1 MDIYRETINVIKVG
15 EEEAEEFL
23 TEKGVRQGC
32 PLSPTL
38 FNVYMADLEEEM
50 RKGQEGGCR
59 VGNEKVWSVSYA
71 DDIVLIADREEE
83 LKGMLGRFKKYLER
97 KKMILSETK
106 TKIIVFEKRKGKD
119 RLWKWG
125 DRELE
130 EVEEIRYLGYILQK
144 NGRNERHVE
153 ETEIWEWEEDER
165 LESVQRRYMKWTLG
179 LDSNTP
185 NYIVEEECKYEK
197 MRIKALRRALKFEEK
212 IRDSDIK
219 LVKECIRERDRD
231 REREKIGKESKMRVG
246 IIRRERIKES
256 RYMRGMEFKE
266 EVRENILLNME
277 RKFKEERRDKINNSR
292 YNAIYKYI
300 RVEEEPEY
308 LKKDMS
314 TRDRKI
320 IARFRCG
327 NECVSS
333 NYICDQKMV
342 ESLPMSSIKQFNA
355 GMSEIGQDR

>member
-1 MDIYRETINVIKVG
+1 
-15 EEEAEEFL
+15 
-23 TEKGVRQGC
+23 
-32 PLSPTL
+32 
-38 FNVYMADLEEEM
+38 MADLEEEM

-83 LKGMLGRFKKYLER
+83 LKGMIRRFKKYLEK
-97 KKMILSETK
+97 KKMILSDTK
-106 TKIIVFEKRKGKD
+106 TKIMVFEKRKGKD

-144 NGRNERHVE
+144 NGRNERHLEERKRKAIIVMKNAWSIGERIFKKSYRRRKKLFTALVE
-153 ETEIWEWEEDER
+153 SVALFGAEIWGWEEDER

-197 MRIKALRRALKFEEK
+197 MRIKALGRALKFEEK

-266 EVRENILLNME
+266 EVREKILLNLE
-277 RKFKEERRDKINNSR
+277 RKFKEERRDKIGNSS
-292 YNAIYKYI
+292 YKQSKALRDCLNHLSGQTNGI
-300 RVEEEPEY
+300 RST
-308 LKKDMS
+308 MS
-314 TRDRKI
+314 K
-320 IARFRCG
+320 
-327 NECVSS
+327 
-333 NYICDQKMV
+333 
-342 ESLPMSSIKQFNA
+342 L
-355 GMSEIGQDR
+355 